1 MLGRERCL
9 WLTLSSHSPSLEK
22 AKEGNRQTCYFTQHY
37 LQPRND
43 FVANEEE
50 GTREDGDRQ
59 AGSRLQAGRHT
70 LSRQTGNR
78 EAGKQQAGSRQAE
91 GQARGKVGGWAGRVS
106 ITFRSIWFQD
116 KRKKF
121 ICVQSLCFYK
131 HN

>member
-1 MLGRERCL
+1 MTRKIEGGKKGLFVLQFQVKSTIEGIKGRN
-9 WLTLSSHSPSLEK
+9 T
-22 AKEGNRQTCYFTQHY
+22 RQECKSMPACYFTQHY

-91 GQARGKVGGWAGRVS
+91 GQA
-106 ITFRSIWFQD
+106 D
-116 KRKKF
+116 
-121 ICVQSLCFYK
+121 
-131 HN
+131 